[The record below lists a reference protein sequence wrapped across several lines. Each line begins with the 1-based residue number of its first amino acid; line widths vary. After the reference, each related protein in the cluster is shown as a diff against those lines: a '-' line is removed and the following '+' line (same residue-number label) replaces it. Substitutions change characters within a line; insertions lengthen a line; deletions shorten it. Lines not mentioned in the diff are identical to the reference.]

1 MYMIYTVKMPT
12 EPGEYVVVL
21 ADKRLL
27 ELPLESM
34 SILKEDSLSS
44 VTRDFSL
51 QLFYSRLKREEKG
64 NTFTHVYTLKA
75 RTKSLT
81 LSKGPATLRPVA
93 M

>member
-34 SILKEDSLSS
+34 SILKEDSLNS

-64 NTFTHVYTLKA
+64 NTFTHVYTLKY
-75 RTKSLT
+75 L
-81 LSKGPATLRPVA
+81 
-93 M
+93 

>member
-1 MYMIYTVKMPT
+1 MCMIYIVKMPT

-51 QLFYSRLKREEKG
+51 QLFYSRLKRDEKG
-64 NTFTHVYTLKA
+64 NAFTHVYTLKYFLF
-75 RTKSLT
+75 TN
-81 LSKGPATLRPVA
+81 
-93 M
+93 